1 MHNCHA
7 ATLKRKLNSPPATQ
21 WIGGTME
28 PMRAI
33 TLLLKITEEFLG
45 GVPRRGEVV

>member
-1 MHNCHA
+1 M
-7 ATLKRKLNSPPATQ
+7 RKPNSPPAMQ
-21 WIGGTME
+21 WIGETME